1 MKMQESPEDY
11 LEAILVL
18 SRELGNVRSIDV
30 ANYLE
35 YSKPSVSVAMK
46 RLRENGF
53 VTLDEHG
60 NLILTGSGLSIALK
74 IYERHLVISQFLIS
88 IGVDEEIAKKDAC
101 RMEHVVSE
109 ETVQQICNFVDYGD
123 TFERILKHS
132 DLRSWYQTG
141 KYMFLM
147 GIYQI
152 EKTCPRRFA
161 REFDCFSENIWLHIT
176 EDKSSFEL
184 IKKEDTSA
192 QNLWYKDPE
201 QGWIEAEEK
210 MGNPWISSGAFTFS
224 TRCQDPI
231 IEGTALIAFT
241 RKGEK
246 PVDWN
251 SRELDVHIW
260 KSEG

>member
-101 RMEHVVSE
+101 RMEHTMSPE
-109 ETVQQICNFVDYGD
+109 SFTAIK
-123 TFERILKHS
+123 TF
-132 DLRSWYQTG
+132 
-141 KYMFLM
+141 
-147 GIYQI
+147 
-152 EKTCPRRFA
+152 
-161 REFDCFSENIWLHIT
+161 IT
-176 EDKSSFEL
+176 
-184 IKKEDTSA
+184 
-192 QNLWYKDPE
+192 QN
-201 QGWIEAEEK
+201 Q
-210 MGNPWISSGAFTFS
+210 N
-224 TRCQDPI
+224 
-231 IEGTALIAFT
+231 
-241 RKGEK
+241 
-246 PVDWN
+246 
-251 SRELDVHIW
+251 
-260 KSEG
+260 